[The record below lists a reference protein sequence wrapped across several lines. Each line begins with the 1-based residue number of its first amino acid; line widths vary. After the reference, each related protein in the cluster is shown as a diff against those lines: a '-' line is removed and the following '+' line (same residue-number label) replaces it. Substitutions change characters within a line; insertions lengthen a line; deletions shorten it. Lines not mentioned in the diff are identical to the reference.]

1 MKINPQAANIAQETY
16 SKNNNIK
23 KDENQS
29 NKADIKNP
37 KQELTLDISSVKE
50 PLNQNDL
57 PEIKEKI
64 ASISK
69 QLDVDYSK
77 DSANFSKNNIS
88 FYEGSFLTS
97 QTTNLNETAV
107 KLISE

>member
-1 MKINPQAANIAQETY
+1 MKINPQAANIAQEAY
-16 SKNNNIK
+16 SKNSNIK

-29 NKADIKNP
+29 NKAEIKDLS
-37 KQELTLDISSVKE
+37 KEVALDISSTKE

-69 QLDVDYSK
+69 QLDIDYKK
-77 DSANFSKNNIS
+77 DSANFSKNNVS

-97 QTTNLNETAV
+97 QSSNLNETAAR
-107 KLISE
+107 LLSE